1 MHSMSVQLPSSAGHT
16 MAGTIDM
23 PDTEPVAYALFAHCF
38 TGSRFTPAA
47 ARVSK
52 TLAEQSIACLRF
64 DFPGLGQST
73 GDFHETCF
81 SENVADIISAHQ
93 WLADNYRTPQ
103 LLIGHSLGGA
113 AALKAATSIKDLKAV
128 ATIGA
133 PFDPAHAVLHF
144 ADRISEVD
152 ATGAVT
158 LTLGGRDITISR
170 EFLEDLAETN
180 PESYLPR
187 LRKPLLILHSP
198 IDQTVGIDN
207 AQNIYRTT
215 RYPKSLV
222 TLNKADHLLT
232 KPGTAAA
239 AARMIATWSQQYLIP
254 DTAPT
259 AADVIPEGVA
269 ISRTTK
275 AGWFTDVVRTGTH
288 TLYTDRDKAH
298 GGRNLG
304 VAPTSLI
311 LTALAAATSQGPFGW
326 PPANPASPRWMMFLS
341 RFPALLPNPPPFICA
356 AKSPSSA
363 TSSPTP
369 TAWNS
374 SPQPTIMRS
383 RPCSPTA
390 SSLRTCNQHKRLR
403 LAL

>member
-259 AADVIPEGVA
+259 AADV
-269 ISRTTK
+269 
-275 AGWFTDVVRTGTH
+275 
-288 TLYTDRDKAH
+288 
-298 GGRNLG
+298 
-304 VAPTSLI
+304 
-311 LTALAAATSQGPFGW
+311 
-326 PPANPASPRWMMFLS
+326 
-341 RFPALLPNPPPFICA
+341 
-356 AKSPSSA
+356 
-363 TSSPTP
+363 
-369 TAWNS
+369 
-374 SPQPTIMRS
+374 
-383 RPCSPTA
+383 
-390 SSLRTCNQHKRLR
+390 
-403 LAL
+403 

>member
-1 MHSMSVQLPSSAGHT
+1 MHSISVQLPSSAGHT

-259 AADVIPEGVA
+259 GADVIPEGVA

-275 AGWFTDVVRTGTH
+275 AGRFTDVVRTGTH

-311 LTALAAATSQGPFGW
+311 LTALAAATSQAIRVA
-326 PPANPASPRWMMFLS
+326 ANES
-341 RFPALLPNPPPFICA
+341 RITTLDDVAVTVSRIVTE
-356 AKSPSSA
+356 SA
-363 TSSPTP
+363 TIHLRREIALIGDQLTD
-369 TAWNS
+369 TDRIELLAAANDNEIQAMLAHGIIIEDV
-374 SPQPTIMRS
+374 QP
-383 RPCSPTA
+383 A
-390 SSLRTCNQHKRLR
+390 
-403 LAL
+403 

>member
-1 MHSMSVQLPSSAGHT
+1 M
-16 MAGTIDM
+16 
-23 PDTEPVAYALFAHCF
+23 
-38 TGSRFTPAA
+38 
-47 ARVSK
+47 
-52 TLAEQSIACLRF
+52 
-64 DFPGLGQST
+64 
-73 GDFHETCF
+73 
-81 SENVADIISAHQ
+81 
-93 WLADNYRTPQ
+93 
-103 LLIGHSLGGA
+103 
-113 AALKAATSIKDLKAV
+113 

-275 AGWFTDVVRTGTH
+275 AGRFTDVVRTGTH

-311 LTALAAATSQGPFGW
+311 LTALAAATSQ
-326 PPANPASPRWMMFLS
+326 AIRVAARESHITALDDVSVTVS
-341 RFPALLPNPPPFICA
+341 RIVTE
-356 AKSPSSA
+356 SA
-363 TSSPTP
+363 TIHLRREIALIGDQLTD
-369 TAWNS
+369 TDRMELLAAANDNEIQAMLAHGIIIEDV
-374 SPQPTIMRS
+374 QP
-383 RPCSPTA
+383 A
-390 SSLRTCNQHKRLR
+390 
-403 LAL
+403 

>member
-207 AQNIYRTT
+207 AQNIYRHH
-215 RYPKSLV
+215 P
-222 TLNKADHLLT
+222 
-232 KPGTAAA
+232 
-239 AARMIATWSQQYLIP
+239 
-254 DTAPT
+254 
-259 AADVIPEGVA
+259 
-269 ISRTTK
+269 
-275 AGWFTDVVRTGTH
+275 
-288 TLYTDRDKAH
+288 
-298 GGRNLG
+298 
-304 VAPTSLI
+304 
-311 LTALAAATSQGPFGW
+311 
-326 PPANPASPRWMMFLS
+326 
-341 RFPALLPNPPPFICA
+341 LP
-356 AKSPSSA
+356 
-363 TSSPTP
+363 
-369 TAWNS
+369 
-374 SPQPTIMRS
+374 QV
-383 RPCSPTA
+383 PC
-390 SSLRTCNQHKRLR
+390 HVE
-403 LAL
+403 